1 MLGLRDHGSV
11 TDDAYRAQRSIVVV
25 SRSSAPENEG
35 ESRALLLDVLAGV
48 RGLTAY
54 TLASAIHISSTAA
67 TSVINAVLDRVV
79 PVVADAIVSRIDI
92 TGLVLNQVD
101 LRPIVLKAL
110 DELDLTRI
118 VLERV
123 DVNAIVAEAN
133 IDTIINRVP
142 IVEIADYV
150 IDEIDLP
157 SIIRESTG
165 GVADAAMQGIRIQ
178 SSRIDTGISAFAD
191 RILSRR
197 RARDLD
203 APGDPDALR

>member
-1 MLGLRDHGSV
+1 MVDGHPTS
-11 TDDAYRAQRSIVVV
+11 QRSIVVV
-25 SRSSAPENEG
+25 SRASTPETEG
-35 ESRALLLDVLAGV
+35 DSRALLLDLIAGM

-54 TLASAIHISSTAA
+54 TVASAIHITSAA
-67 TSVINAVLDRVV
+67 AASVINSLLDRVV
-79 PVVADAIVSRIDI
+79 PVVADAIVSRIDV
-92 TGLVLNQVD
+92 TELVLSQVD

-118 VLERV
+118 VLDRV
-123 DVNAIVAEAN
+123 DVNAIVAEAD

-150 IDEIDLP
+150 MDEIDLP

-165 GVADAAMQGIRIQ
+165 GVADAAMQGLRMQ
-178 SSRIDTGISAFAD
+178 STRIDTSLSSLTD

-203 APGDPDALR
+203 APGEPDALR

>member
-1 MLGLRDHGSV
+1 M
-11 TDDAYRAQRSIVVV
+11 
-25 SRSSAPENEG
+25 
-35 ESRALLLDVLAGV
+35 

-54 TLASAIHISSTAA
+54 TVASAIHITSAA
-67 TSVINAVLDRVV
+67 AASVINSLLDRVV
-79 PVVADAIVSRIDI
+79 PVVADAIVSRIDV
-92 TGLVLNQVD
+92 TELVLSQVD

-118 VLERV
+118 VLDRV
-123 DVNAIVAEAN
+123 DVNAIVAEAD

-150 IDEIDLP
+150 MDEIDLP

-165 GVADAAMQGIRIQ
+165 GVADAAMQGLRMQ
-178 SSRIDTGISAFAD
+178 STRIDTSLSSLTD

-203 APGDPDALR
+203 APGEPDALR

>member
-1 MLGLRDHGSV
+1 MVDGAV
-11 TDDAYRAQRSIVVV
+11 PFQRSIVVV
-25 SRSSAPENEG
+25 ARTSSPEAEG
-35 ESRALLLDVLAGV
+35 ESRALLLDLLAGI

-54 TLASAIHISSTAA
+54 SLASAIHISSAA
-67 TSVINAVLDRVV
+67 AASVLNALLDRVV
-79 PVVADAIVSRIDI
+79 PVVTDAIVGRVDV
-92 TGLVLNQVD
+92 TALVLNQVD

-133 IDTIINRVP
+133 IDSIINRVP

-165 GVADAAMQGIRIQ
+165 GVADAAMQGLRIQ
-178 SSRIDTGISAFAD
+178 SSRIDTSISALAD

-203 APGDPDALR
+203 APGDLDALR

>member
-1 MLGLRDHGSV
+1 MVDR
-11 TDDAYRAQRSIVVV
+11 AYPSQRSIVVV
-25 SRSSAPENEG
+25 SRASTPGAEG
-35 ESRALLLDVLAGV
+35 DSRALLLDLFAGV

-54 TLASAIHISSTAA
+54 TVASAIHISSTAVA
-67 TSVINAVLDRVV
+67 SVVNALLDRVV
-79 PVVADAIVSRIDI
+79 PGVADAIVSRIDV
-92 TGLVLNQVD
+92 TGIVLSQVD

-123 DVNAIVAEAN
+123 DVNAIVAEAD
-133 IDTIINRVP
+133 IETIINRVP

-165 GVADAAMQGIRIQ
+165 GVADAAMQGLRIQ
-178 SSRIDTGISAFAD
+178 STRIDTSLSAVAD

-197 RARDLD
+197 RERDLD
-203 APGDPDALR
+203 APGEPDALR